1 MSQPTEQDF
10 LLSTFREEI
19 DGHIVTLTRVLV
31 DLEETAEPT
40 QATTQ
45 EQELMR
51 VLHTIKGAARMLGFA
66 DITHVAHAMEE
77 VIGVYR
83 ATPATSDRTTIDA
96 LFEGID
102 TIAELTRLVTRRP
115 NATTSHFASPL
126 TEPVQIVALL
136 ARFQAISGTDET
148 TQQAVKPNLQNLVE
162 GSAQFEGVGNLASAN
177 GLERVLEIR
186 SEATKP
192 DETIRVRLDKLDS
205 LINAA
210 GELVINKIQNDEHL
224 QVMQKLTLLQ
234 RQRSRL
240 ASELREIL
248 IEQLPPAVRNELLG
262 MTELF
267 SFAEEK
273 PSPSPF
279 DYKRPLTAPVAHPT
293 TQGEQLDSRTIGR
306 IYKKLEEIILLD
318 RKIEQLAAVTTRERK
333 AYYLRYGTLADEMRR
348 SMLDLRMLPLE
359 TLFSRFQRPIRDLA
373 NERGKTVRLVL
384 SGGAIE
390 IDKRVLEEISDP
402 LIHLLRNA
410 VDHGIELS
418 HEREIADKP
427 AEGTIRVAAFQKGN
441 QVVIQVE
448 DDGQG
453 LDPVLLRQMAVLK
466 NLLTPVQAA
475 ALNNETSLDLIF
487 LPGFSTRLTSD
498 EVSGRGY
505 GMNIVQQNIK
515 RLNGR
520 VAITS
525 TLGQGTLFTFE
536 IPLTLATM
544 GALLVRAAGQLF
556 ALPSMGV
563 NGIQVIA
570 KAEIKTLEGKKAV
583 RLRGQITPV
592 VNLAE
597 LLGLSPSPNTYPDVR
612 FSAPDEATVLVVLV
626 NAGGAGEGRP
636 DNGSVS
642 TERLVAFV
650 VDELVDER
658 EIVVKSLGSF
668 LTNVPN
674 IAGVT
679 VLGVD
684 GLALILD
691 VFGLLQTVR
700 LGQTFAAT
708 PLNLKDQTSYFAVR
722 AAPRLLVVDD
732 SLTTRELERS
742 ILEAAGYQVETA
754 RDGVEALQACRER
767 PFDLVLTDVEM
778 PNMDG
783 FKLSSAIRSDTN
795 LQHLPIVIVS
805 SRESTQDRQR
815 GLTAGA
821 QAYIV
826 KSHFE
831 QNRLLDTISKLL
843 DT

>member
-10 LLSTFREEI
+10 LFSTFREEI
-19 DGHIVTLTRVLV
+19 DGHIVTLTRLLV
-31 DLEETAEPT
+31 ALEETADPS
-40 QATTQ
+40 QV
-45 EQELMR
+45 QELMR
-51 VLHTIKGAARMLGFA
+51 VLHTIKGAARMLGFG
-66 DITHVAHAMEE
+66 DISHVAHAMEE
-77 VIGVYR
+77 VVGVYR
-83 ATPATSDRTTIDA
+83 ANPVTFDRAAIDVM
-96 LFEGID
+96 FEGID
-102 TIAELTRLVTRRP
+102 TIAELTRFVTRRP
-115 NATTSHFASPL
+115 NAANPPFASPL
-126 TEPVQIVALL
+126 IEPAQIAALL
-136 ARFQAISGTDET
+136 ARFQEISGTSIMSN
-148 TQQAVKPNLQNLVE
+148 QAVIPNLQNLLQ
-162 GSAQFEGVGNLASAN
+162 GLTQFQGTDQLAKDN
-177 GLERVLEIR
+177 GLERVPESR
-186 SEATKP
+186 SEAAKP

-224 QVMQKLTLLQ
+224 EVMQKLTQLQ

-240 ASELREIL
+240 ASQLREIL
-248 IEQLPPAVRNELLG
+248 IEQMPSALRNELLG

-273 PSPSPF
+273 P
-279 DYKRPLTAPVAHPT
+279 LTFNYNRISSQPVASPT
-293 TQGEQLDSRTIGR
+293 TQSGQLDGQTIGR
-306 IYKKLEEIILLD
+306 TYKKLEEITTLD
-318 RKIEQLAAVTTRERK
+318 RKIEQLAIATLRERK
-333 AYYLRYGTLADEMRR
+333 AYNLRFEILADEMRR
-348 SMLDLRMLPLE
+348 NMLDLRMLPLE
-359 TLFSRFQRPIRDLA
+359 TLFSRFQRPVRDLA
-373 NERGKTVRLVL
+373 NERGKQVRLVL
-384 SGGAIE
+384 TGGAIE

-410 VDHGIELS
+410 VDHGIEPP
-418 HEREIADKP
+418 HEREILDKP
-427 AEGTIRVAAFQKGN
+427 AEGIIRVVAFQKGN

-475 ALNNETSLDLIF
+475 ALNDETSLDLIF
-487 LPGFSTRLTSD
+487 QPGFSTRLTTD

-505 GMNIVQQNIK
+505 GMSIVQQNIK

-520 VAITS
+520 VAIAS

-544 GALLVRAAGQLF
+544 GALLVRVAGQLF

-563 NGIQVIA
+563 TGIQVLP

-597 LLGLSPSPNTYPDVR
+597 LLGLSPLPNIYPDAR
-612 FSAPDEATVLVVLV
+612 FTAPDEATVLVVLV
-626 NAGGAGEGRP
+626 NASGAGESGQPANGAANSGR
-636 DNGSVS
+636 V
-642 TERLVAFV
+642 VAFV

-658 EIVVKSLGSF
+658 EIVVKNLGSF

-679 VLGVD
+679 VLGAD

-700 LGQTFAAT
+700 LGQTYAST
-708 PLNLKDQTSYFAVR
+708 PLNLKDQPSYFAVH
-722 AAPRLLVVDD
+722 AAPRLLVVDN
-732 SLTTRELERS
+732 SLATRELERS

-783 FKLSSAIRSDTN
+783 FKLSSAIRNDTN
-795 LQHLPIVIVS
+795 LHHLPIVIVS

-815 GLTAGA
+815 GLAAGA

-831 QNRLLDTISKLL
+831 QNRLLETISKLL

>member
-31 DLEETAEPT
+31 DLEETAE
-40 QATTQ
+40 TTPNVSQ
-45 EQELMR
+45 VQELMR
-51 VLHTIKGAARMLGFA
+51 VLHTIKGAARMLGFG
-66 DITHVAHAMEE
+66 DITHIAHAMEE
-77 VIGVYR
+77 VVGVYR
-83 ATPATSDRTTIDA
+83 ASPATPDRTAVDA

-102 TIAELTRLVTRRP
+102 TIAELTRFVTRRP
-115 NATTSHFASPL
+115 NADTPHFASPL
-126 TEPVQIVALL
+126 TEPTQIAALL
-136 ARFQAISGTDET
+136 ARFQALSGMP
-148 TQQAVKPNLQNLVE
+148 TQPAKPNLQTLLQ
-162 GSAQFEGVGNLASAN
+162 GLAQFEGAGNPIRAN
-177 GLERVLEIR
+177 GLERAPETR
-186 SEATKP
+186 SEAAKP

-224 QVMQKLTLLQ
+224 QVMQKLNLLQ

-240 ASELREIL
+240 ASQLREIL
-248 IEQLPPAVRNELLG
+248 IEQMPSATRNELLG

-273 PSPSPF
+273 PLTFTPNRPSNLPSA
-279 DYKRPLTAPVAHPT
+279 YST
-293 TQGEQLDSRTIGR
+293 TLNGQLDSRAIER
-306 IYKKLEEIILLD
+306 IYKKLEEITTLD
-318 RKIEQLAAVTTRERK
+318 RKIEQLTAATLRERK
-333 AYYLRYGTLADEMRR
+333 VYNLRFETLADEMRR
-348 SMLDLRMLPLE
+348 SLLDLRMLPLE
-359 TLFSRFQRPIRDLA
+359 TLFSRFQRPVRDLA
-373 NERGKTVRLVL
+373 NERGKQVRLVL
-384 SGGAIE
+384 TGGAIE

-410 VDHGIELS
+410 VDHGIEPP
-418 HEREIADKP
+418 HEREILDKP
-427 AEGTIRVAAFQKGN
+427 AEGTIRVAASQKGN
-441 QVVIQVE
+441 QVIIQVE

-466 NLLTPVQAA
+466 NLLTPVQVA
-475 ALNNETSLDLIF
+475 ALSNETSLDLIF
-487 LPGFSTRLTSD
+487 QPGFSTRLTTD

-520 VAITS
+520 VAIAS

-544 GALLVRAAGQLF
+544 GALLVRVAGQLF
-556 ALPSMGV
+556 ALPSMGI
-563 NGIQVIA
+563 NGIQVLA

-583 RLRGQITPV
+583 RLRGQITPI

-597 LLGLSPSPNTYPDVR
+597 LLGLSPLPNTYPDVR
-612 FSAPDEATVLVVLV
+612 FSAPDEATILVVLV
-626 NAGGAGEGRP
+626 NAGGASEGGQP
-636 DNGSVS
+636 DNGSANTGRV
-642 TERLVAFV
+642 VAFV

-679 VLGVD
+679 VLGGD

-700 LGQTFAAT
+700 LGQTYMAT
-708 PLNLKDQTSYFAVR
+708 PLNLKDQPSYFAVR

-732 SLTTRELERS
+732 SLATRELERS
-742 ILEAAGYQVETA
+742 ILEAVGYQVETA

-783 FKLSSAIRSDTN
+783 FKLASAIRSDTN
-795 LQHLPIVIVS
+795 LHHLPIVIVS

-815 GLTAGA
+815 GMAAGA